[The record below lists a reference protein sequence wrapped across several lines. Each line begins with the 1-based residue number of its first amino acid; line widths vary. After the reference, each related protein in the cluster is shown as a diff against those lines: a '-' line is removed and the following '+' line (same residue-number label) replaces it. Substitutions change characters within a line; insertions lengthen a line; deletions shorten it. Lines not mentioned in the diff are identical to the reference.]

1 MYRALAL
8 TEEESLL
15 AGVQKMTASG
25 KKFEVKTF
33 TDPLLFLENF
43 LSLHSETVILDI
55 DLLDEQVIR
64 LIHIIRLISKST
76 PVILILSKEKMPICL
91 TVFSLGIVSYLIKPL
106 SAEALY
112 DYISS
117 TLKLKN
123 CQ

>member
-15 AGVQKMTASG
+15 DEVQKMTTSS

-33 TDPLLFLENF
+33 TDSLLFLENF

-55 DLLDEQVIR
+55 DLLGEQVIR

-106 SAEALY
+106 SAEALF

-117 TLKLKN
+117 TLK
-123 CQ
+123 